1 MITYVRKCIL
11 VWSLLAVWLL
21 AACNPCARLSRRCP
35 PVASVQD
42 SVWCY
47 DTLIREVKVVDTLQ
61 VVRLVGEQ
69 MSAVVL
75 ATDTARAETRYSM
88 AEAHLTDGGTLAL
101 RVSNKDSAEIWT
113 KKIEALEYQLSR
125 RERLTAVTK
134 IKEVRYVPG
143 FIKFL
148 AWVGGIALLY
158 ILIRIAIKVL
168 LSYVRF

>member
-1 MITYVRKCIL
+1 MRRIVR
-11 VWSLLAVWLL
+11 LAWLL
-21 AACNPCARLSRRCP
+21 VAAAWLMAACNPCARLSRRCP
-35 PVASVQD
+35 PVESVQD

-47 DTLIREVKVVDTLQ
+47 DTLIREVRVVDTLQ
-61 VVRLVGEQ
+61 VVRLVAEQ
-69 MSAVVL
+69 HTAVVL
-75 ATDTARAETRYSM
+75 ATDTARAETRYTR

-101 RVSNKDSAEIWT
+101 RVSNKDSADVLV

-158 ILIRIAIKVL
+158 ILIKIVIRVVMMYL
-168 LSYVRF
+168 RV

>member
-1 MITYVRKCIL
+1 MLRMYKIFYVYIFCSVAML
-11 VWSLLAVWLL
+11 P
-21 AACNPCARLSRRCP
+21 ACNPCARLSRRCL

-47 DTLIREVKVVDTLQ
+47 DTLIREVRVVDTLQ
-61 VVRLVGEQ
+61 VVRLVKEQ
-69 MSAVVL
+69 HTAVVL
-75 ATDTARAETRYSM
+75 ATDTARAETRYTK
-88 AEAHLTDGGTLAL
+88 AVAHLTTSGTLAL
-101 RVSNKDSAEIWT
+101 SVSNKDSAEVWA

-134 IKEVRYVPG
+134 IREVRYVPG

-158 ILIRIAIKVL
+158 LLIRIVIKV
-168 LSYVRF
+168 VRMYLRV